1 MGDID
6 KAQETLSV
14 GVGAL
19 AGSTIMLLTV
29 PWSLCIFAG
38 RVDMRYSD
46 GGDTKLAYHSKPK
59 LTPDKDIQSH
69 LLKTGVGIT
78 KETRHGGLIMIL
90 TTIPYFII
98 QGPAFFLHGPSED
111 VAKGERWWAF
121 LGLATCVI
129 GFISY
134 LAVNVQ
140 ASKRDE
146 EKLKRLEVMKDLLR
160 KGSVSLSGAFTD
172 LIKTYGYQ
180 HETDG
185 EYNTF
190 LGNGFL
196 RPSPKVKEYLAS
208 VLEDSFLKYDKD
220 RSSTLQKAEVSSFF
234 LLLYF

>member
-1 MGDID
+1 MATGLTTNYNIPFPVLTDPVNVHEDMQSLAETVDATLRDI
-6 KAQETLSV
+6 
-14 GVGAL
+14 
-19 AGSTIMLLTV
+19 
-29 PWSLCIFAG
+29 
-38 RVDMRYSD
+38 
-46 GGDTKLAYHSKPK
+46 
-59 LTPDKDIQSH
+59 
-69 LLKTGVGIT
+69 LKT
-78 KETRHGGLIMIL
+78 
-90 TTIPYFII
+90 
-98 QGPAFFLHGPSED
+98 
-111 VAKGERWWAF
+111 
-121 LGLATCVI
+121 
-129 GFISY
+129 Y